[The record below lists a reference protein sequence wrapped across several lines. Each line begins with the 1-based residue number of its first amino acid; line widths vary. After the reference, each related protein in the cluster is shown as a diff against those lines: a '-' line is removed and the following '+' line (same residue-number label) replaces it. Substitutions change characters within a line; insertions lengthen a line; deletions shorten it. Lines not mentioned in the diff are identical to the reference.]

1 MLERHGFKRALGLL
15 VEAVRRGLISIM
27 EARRDAERLV
37 EGGYRVG
44 EKVLKEFHAML
55 EEEETG

>member
-1 MLERHGFKRALGLL
+1 LL

-27 EARRDAERLV
+27 EAKRDAERLV

-55 EEEETG
+55 EQEETG